1 MQLDLKNVLG
11 GIVDQ
16 LPFEGAIELEDI
28 QYLGNQIHFSVPV
41 QVSGKVS
48 NIGKGLELEGKAWG
62 RLETLCGRCGK
73 PAQAVFSYSLA
84 ETIVKQSEANEETS
98 EEVIVLEGN
107 LLDMHDIVLN
117 GFYAVAE
124 TKYLCSADCKGLCP
138 YCGADRNVTAC
149 ECCANEIDPRLAVLD
164 TLFDETK

>member
-16 LPFEGAIELEDI
+16 LPFEGIVELEDV

-73 PAQAVFSYSLA
+73 PAEAVFSYSLE

-117 GFYAVAE
+117 GFCSVAE
-124 TKYLCSADCKGLCP
+124 TKYLCSTDCKGLCP
-138 YCGADRNVTAC
+138 HCGVDRNMT
-149 ECCANEIDPRLAVLD
+149 ECDCSANEIDPRLAVLD

>member
-16 LPFEGAIELEDI
+16 LPFEGTVELEDI

-73 PAQAVFSYSLA
+73 PAEAVFSYSVE

-117 GFYAVAE
+117 GFYSVAE

-138 YCGADRNVTAC
+138 HCGVDRNMT
-149 ECCANEIDPRLAVLD
+149 ECDCSANEIDPRLAVLD

>member
-16 LPFEGAIELEDI
+16 LPFEGPVELEDV
-28 QYLGNQIHFSVPV
+28 QYLGNRIQFVGPV
-41 QVSGKVS
+41 QVNGKVS
-48 NIGKGLELEGKAWG
+48 NIGEGLELEGKAWG
-62 RLETLCGRCGK
+62 RLKTLCGRCGK
-73 PAQAVFSYSLA
+73 PAEAVFSYSLE
-84 ETIVKQSEANEETS
+84 ETIVKQSEAKEETS

-107 LLDMHDIVLN
+107 MLDMHDIVLN
-117 GFYAVAE
+117 GFYSVAE

-138 YCGADRNVTAC
+138 HCGVDRNVT
-149 ECCANEIDPRLAVLD
+149 ECDCSANEIDPRLAVLD

>member
-1 MQLDLKNVLG
+1 MQLDLKNVLS

-16 LPFEGAIELEDI
+16 LPFEGLIELEDV
-28 QYLGNQIHFSVPV
+28 QYLGNQIHFMGPV

-48 NIGKGLELEGKAWG
+48 DMGEGLELEGKVWG

-73 PAQAVFSYSLA
+73 PAQAVFSYSLE
-84 ETIVKQSEANEETS
+84 ETLVKQSKATEKTP

-107 LLDMHDIVLN
+107 TLDLHDIVLN
-117 GFYAVAE
+117 GFFSVAE

-138 YCGADRNVTAC
+138 HCGVDRNVT
-149 ECCANEIDPRLAVLD
+149 ECDCSANETDPRLAVLD
-164 TLFDETK
+164 TLFDEIK